1 MALRQ
6 TKIDSK
12 PPALIQM
19 DSVNLDERSVQQE
32 IQKAMLK
39 RQSMVG
45 NVADLYRYDQSLKI

>member
-45 NVADLYRYDQSLKI
+45 TVADLYSYDQSLKI